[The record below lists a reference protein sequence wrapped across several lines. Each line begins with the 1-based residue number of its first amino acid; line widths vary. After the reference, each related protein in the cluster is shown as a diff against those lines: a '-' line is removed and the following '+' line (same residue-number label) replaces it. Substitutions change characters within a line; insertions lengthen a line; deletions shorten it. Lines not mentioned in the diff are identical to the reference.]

1 MARNSGSFGGGLGAR
16 KKRPIIGPLMLIVAA
31 VVLITVFVMAWN
43 AGGAKDQREIA
54 VPVALPEKAA

>member
-16 KKRPIIGPLMLIVAA
+16 RKRPIIGPLLLIVAA
-31 VVLITVFVMAWN
+31 IVLIAVIVMAWN
-43 AGGAKDQREIA
+43 AGGPSDQREIA